1 MKKIKTTIIMLLT
14 VAMLLMPMQA
24 FAAQSVGSV
33 RAYNARCASKNF
45 LDAVGMQIVE
55 LANARIETIIWE
67 SQAMAANTDNS
78 DMLNSIAVSMQIRTS
93 AVSGA
98 AQVAAALCGV
108 MTTCDWVDV
117 TLGSGNNAITV
128 PVDPLRVV
136 LV

>member
-45 LDAVGMQIVE
+45 FDAVGMQIVE

-78 DMLNSIAVSMQIRTS
+78 DMLNGIAVSMQIRTS